1 MFARV
6 RSIRTEIRRRSLPL
20 GVAILLATSGSAFA
34 SPGAQPSQG
43 FDASTLPAIVFDLV
57 LLRPAGAVATVLGLG
72 CFAVAYP
79 LSAAALTY
87 EEPWGVFVV
96 GPAEYTFLRQLGEF

>member
-6 RSIRTEIRRRSLPL
+6 RSIRTEIRRRSLAL
-20 GVAILLATSGSAFA
+20 GVAMLLATAGSAAA
-34 SPGAQPSQG
+34 SPGEQPSQG

-79 LSAAALTY
+79 LSAATLAY
-87 EEPWGVFVV
+87 QEPWGVFVA
-96 GPAEYTFLRQLGEF
+96 GPAEYTFLRPLGEF